1 MTTSTQWYLDA
12 IERELADLPADERAE
27 LLEDLAAHFGEFA
40 SDDDLVSTLGDPA
53 VYARELR
60 DAAGLSASPPTE
72 AHIPLIDRLRANVTA
87 LRRSA
92 WWRAIA
98 AFLPELR
105 PAWWVLRA
113 WLIVAAL
120 AGGVDF
126 PVPRVADHTLVGL
139 AALMIVVPV
148 SVKLGQQ
155 ARRGQRK
162 GLNVALTV
170 FGALFCLI
178 LPASANDGSGDKFVA
193 STFPTATGGAP
204 STVGVGGLSSAQLWV
219 YDTAGNGYL
228 VTRIRTTSDG
238 RTEVQALCPSDVALH
253 TADGTAIVCVG
264 KLGPPGA
271 SAPLAPPTT
280 IAPSTTTPTT
290 TAPATTLTPSTT
302 SVNESTR

>member
-40 SDDDLVSTLGDPA
+40 NDDDLASTLGDPA
-53 VYARELR
+53 AYARELR
-60 DAAGLSASPPTE
+60 DAAGLSASPPPE
-72 AHIPLIDRLRANVTA
+72 AHIALIDRLRANVTA
-87 LRRSA
+87 LRRSS

-178 LPASANDGSGDKFVA
+178 LPASANDGSGDKFDA
-193 STFPTATGGAP
+193 STFPIATGGAP
-204 STVGVGGLSSAQLWV
+204 STVGVGKFSSTQLWV
-219 YDTAGNGYL
+219 YDSAGNGYF
-228 VTRIRTTSDG
+228 VTRIRTTPDG
-238 RTEVQALCPSDVALH
+238 HTEVQALCPSDVALP
-253 TADGTAIVCVG
+253 TADGAAIVCVG
-264 KLGPPGA
+264 RLSPGA
-271 SAPLAPPTT
+271 SAPVAPPTTTAPSTITPTT
-280 IAPSTTTPTT
+280 IAPP
-290 TAPATTLTPSTT
+290 TTLTPSTT
-302 SVNESTR
+302 GVSESTR